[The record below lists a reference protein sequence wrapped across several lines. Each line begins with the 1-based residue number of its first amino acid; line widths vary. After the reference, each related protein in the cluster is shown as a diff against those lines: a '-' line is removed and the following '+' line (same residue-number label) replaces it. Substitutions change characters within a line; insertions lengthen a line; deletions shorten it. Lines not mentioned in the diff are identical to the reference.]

1 MTNRINEMYWLAEMD
16 IPAAGGQPDPGAGG
30 PPTSMPGGP
39 GDPMAQNPG
48 QLPPQGGG
56 SPVPQQEPMEE
67 PDAPDMPD
75 MGEDVNFE
83 TWKKEYMKASVKG
96 DPNVLLDMI
105 GQVRD
110 KELDPNP
117 RKFVEDNLQV
127 CFLRQHQDFLIP
139 SKKLRTMVKDQL
151 DRTAPGTSLIQYLT
165 QVLDESPLVAQI
177 LLKLPNTGGG
187 KGDYHRKFLAAMLGA
202 VQVGSGAGNEDL
214 VYNEKDYSILVSTRF
229 NTRWGD
235 VNLGRWSMKEDDA
248 QRYLKPAELQR
259 LEGGSPE
266 ERDVLRRRVVM
277 ESISETFKL
286 RAYLINAVSD
296 DGTIGHLG
304 LDLGNCLR
312 AAYTDGKLV
321 VRTKDSDARSA
332 FIDEEGQVVPIPDM
346 NIYYV
351 KQAEDMDEK
360 GQQDTEE
367 IEFIAYRDGNLYL
380 TAQPDVLKEAASTLQ
395 GLVYKET
402 PFQGNPTDLV
412 RISRCVPSAA
422 EVLMKQC

>member
-1 MTNRINEMYWLAEMD
+1 MTNRINEMAWLAEMD
-16 IPAAGGQPDPGAGG
+16 IPAAAATQDQFAGG
-30 PPTSMPGGP
+30 PPTSQPGKP
-39 GDPMAQNPG
+39 GDPMAANASPMPQ
-48 QLPPQGGG
+48 QGGG
-56 SPVPQQEPMEE
+56 SPVPQQDPMEE
-67 PDAPDMPD
+67 PNSPDMPD
-75 MGEDVNFE
+75 LPDDINFE
-83 TWKKEYMKASVKG
+83 SWKKEYMKTSVKG

-105 GQVRD
+105 AKVRD

-117 RKFVEDNLQV
+117 RKFVEDNLQI

-151 DRTAPGTSLIQYLT
+151 DRTAPGTSLVQYLT
-165 QVLDESPLVAQI
+165 QVLEESPLVGQI
-177 LLKLPNTGGG
+177 FLKLSNTGGG
-187 KGDYHRKFLAAMLGA
+187 KGDYHRKFLSALLGA

-214 VYNEKDYSILVSTRF
+214 VYNQKDYSILVSTRF

-235 VNLGRWSMKEDDA
+235 VNLGRWSMKEDDS
-248 QRYLKPAELQR
+248 QRYLKPAEQQR

-277 ESISETFKL
+277 ESISEAFKL
-286 RAYLINAVSD
+286 RAYIINAVSA
-296 DGTIGHLG
+296 DGTVGHLG

-351 KQAEDMDEK
+351 KQSDDMDEK
-360 GQQDTEE
+360 GQQDMEE

-380 TAQPDVLKEAASTLQ
+380 TAQADVLKEAASTLQ
-395 GLVYKET
+395 GLIYKET
-402 PFQGNPTDLV
+402 PFQGNPSDLV